1 MSLSAFTQSPRRKDA
16 AAEFNDAWTPGD
28 LVQFEA
34 LVSACALVAQSDGWV
49 TPDETRRVSERMRT
63 LAALDV
69 FGVEDVIEAFEAR
82 IAEFNEDPDRARA
95 ISEASIRRLREK
107 PAAARAVA
115 AAACAVASA
124 DGGFD
129 AEEREAILRLC
140 AILILSPQDLDLV
153 APRSRR

>member
-1 MSLSAFTQSPRRKDA
+1 MSLSAISQTPRRRDGRV
-16 AAEFNDAWTPGD
+16 ELQEAWTPGD

-34 LVSACALVAQSDGWV
+34 LVSSCALVAQSDGWV
-49 TPDETRRVSERMRT
+49 TPEETRRVIERMRT
-63 LAALDV
+63 LPALDV

-82 IAEFNEDPDRARA
+82 ISDFNRDPEMAQAIAE
-95 ISEASIRRLREK
+95 SSIRRLREK

-153 APRSRR
+153 APRRRR